1 MSAQA
6 PCSPRVAVV
15 TPFCN
20 EPPDWLAQAQRSI
33 AAQTYPCD
41 HIMVGDAASV
51 VPPLPA
57 TVVNLPT
64 CVADFGD
71 TPRAVGSFYA
81 VGLGYDAIAYL
92 DADNWFDPEH
102 IASLVTLHLQTNA
115 AVVTSRRA
123 FVRIDGSYMA
133 ECTASDGDNFSDT
146 NCLFITRAAFAV
158 LSTWV
163 LMDRAFHAIDDRVIW
178 HAIKQQGYSL
188 AHTGRASVAYRA
200 RLPNFYTDL
209 GETPPLEVKAQQV
222 EAIMAAL
229 TAWEAAGNAPLRMR
243 WGYRRYAAPNRIRE
257 INFGDAAD
265 APH

>member
-1 MSAQA
+1 
-6 PCSPRVAVV
+6 
-15 TPFCN
+15 
-20 EPPDWLAQAQRSI
+20 
-33 AAQTYPCD
+33 
-41 HIMVGDAASV
+41 MVGDAATV

-57 TVVNLPT
+57 MVVNLPT

-71 TPRAVGSFYA
+71 TPRAVGSFHA

-102 IASLVTLHLQTNA
+102 IASLVTLYLQTNA

-133 ECTASDGDNFSDT
+133 ECTASDGDSFSDT
-146 NCLFITRAAFAV
+146 NCLFITRAGSECCRDGPLWIERFTP
-158 LSTWV
+158 LT
-163 LMDRAFHAIDDRVIW
+163 IRVIW
-178 HAIKQQGYSL
+178 RAIKQQGYSL

-209 GETPPLEVKAQQV
+209 GETPPLEAKAEQV

-243 WGYRRYAAPNRIRE
+243 WGYRRYAGPNRIRQ
-257 INFGDAAD
+257 IIFGDAAD
-265 APH
+265 SPH